1 MLSLSSQQSEIDMA
15 SRGKKYRRAA
25 EKVDRNKLHS
35 LDEAVALLKEV
46 SYAKFD
52 GTVDLAINLGVDPR
66 HADQNVRGTTPLPHG
81 LGKSVR
87 IVVFAKGDAAMQAQA
102 AGVEAVGGDDL
113 ATKINGGWLDFDQV
127 IATPDMMGVV
137 GKLGRVLGPR
147 GLMPNP
153 KLGTVTFEV
162 TKAINEL
169 KAGRTEFRVD
179 KAGIAHCPVGKAS
192 FATDK
197 LADNIRAVL
206 EAVAKAKPSTSKGT
220 YLKKICVSSTMSP
233 GIKID
238 PAPFRG

>member
-1 MLSLSSQQSEIDMA
+1 MA
-15 SRGKKYRRAA
+15 SRGKKYRLAA
-25 EKVDRNKLHS
+25 EKVDRNKQYS

-46 SYAKFD
+46 SYSKFD

-87 IVVFAKGDAAMQAQA
+87 IVVFAKGDAAIQAQS

-113 ATKINGGWLDFDQV
+113 ATKISGGWLDFDQV

-137 GKLGRVLGPR
+137 GRLGKVLGPK

-192 FATDK
+192 FASDK

-206 EAVAKAKPSTSKGT
+206 ETVVKAKPSTAKGT
-220 YLKKICVSSTMSP
+220 YLKKISVSSTMSP

>member
-1 MLSLSSQQSEIDMA
+1 MA
-15 SRGKKYRRAA
+15 SRGKKYRLAA
-25 EKVDRNKLHS
+25 EKVDRNKQHS

-81 LGKSVR
+81 LGKTVR
-87 IVVFAKGDAAMQAQA
+87 IVVFAKGDAAMQAQS

-113 ATKINGGWLDFDQV
+113 ATRISGGWLDFDQV

-192 FATDK
+192 FASDK

-206 EAVAKAKPSTSKGT
+206 ETVVKAKPSTAKGT
-220 YLKKICVSSTMSP
+220 YLKKISVSSTMSP

>member
-1 MLSLSSQQSEIDMA
+1 MA
-15 SRGKKYRRAA
+15 SRGKKYRLAA
-25 EKVDRNKLHS
+25 EKVDRNKLYP
-35 LDEAVALLKEV
+35 LDEAVALLKDV
-46 SYAKFD
+46 SYSKFD

-81 LGKSVR
+81 LGKTVR

-113 ATKINGGWLDFDQV
+113 ATRVNGGWLDFDQV

-192 FATDK
+192 FTTDK
-197 LADNIRAVL
+197 LADNIRTVL
-206 EAVAKAKPSTSKGT
+206 ETVVKAKPSTAKGT
-220 YLKKICVSSTMSP
+220 YLKKISVSSTMSP